1 MHLIVDMHIMCM
13 TLVLT
18 RTKIVG
24 AKLRIIV
31 ETIGVK
37 ANLGRKTCHCFHKQ
51 GHIKK
56 YCYAFK
62 NKKSIVLNR
71 KSGGCHDIAPKYFL
85 ILHFVNIVNITN
97 KPKMHI
103 SPRRLIHSDIGS
115 CSHECL
121 WSYTTTKV

>member
-71 KSGGCHDIAPKYFL
+71 KSGGCHDIAPKGFEPINLLLYWL
-85 ILHFVNIVNITN
+85 NPYH
-97 KPKMHI
+97 
-103 SPRRLIHSDIGS
+103 
-115 CSHECL
+115 
-121 WSYTTTKV
+121 